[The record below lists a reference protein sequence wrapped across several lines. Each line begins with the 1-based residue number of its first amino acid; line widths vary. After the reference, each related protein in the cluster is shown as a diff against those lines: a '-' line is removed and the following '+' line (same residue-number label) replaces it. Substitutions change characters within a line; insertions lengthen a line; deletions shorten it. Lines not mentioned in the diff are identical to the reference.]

1 MTRYRFANFG
11 GVKWSSRF
19 GFWTGSVR
27 FISQGVA
34 YIVQPMV
41 FIPFLGSFHD
51 SCRLFQIYPA
61 IIFLDLSVFCGPFCF
76 EHFGL
81 VPCLLAFLGSTEFF
95 SLFVLVMVC

>member
-11 GVKWSSRF
+11 GVKVSSRF

-61 IIFLDLSVFCGPFCF
+61 GGGVGGGGYFIYRISGV
-76 EHFGL
+76 
-81 VPCLLAFLGSTEFF
+81 
-95 SLFVLVMVC
+95 

>member
-11 GVKWSSRF
+11 GIKVSSRF

-51 SCRLFQIYPA
+51 SCRLFQFYPA
-61 IIFLDLSVFCGPFCF
+61 NFFFFSRVVGILWPFCWEGGGVGNILHIRF
-76 EHFGL
+76 
-81 VPCLLAFLGSTEFF
+81 
-95 SLFVLVMVC
+95 